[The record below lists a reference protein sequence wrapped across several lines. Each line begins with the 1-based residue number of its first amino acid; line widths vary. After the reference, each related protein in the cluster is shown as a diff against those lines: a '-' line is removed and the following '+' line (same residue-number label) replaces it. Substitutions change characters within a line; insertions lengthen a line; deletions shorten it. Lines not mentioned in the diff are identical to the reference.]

1 VIVKGTE
8 TVTGRGTGTV
18 VVMRTMSEAV
28 AEETTAGNGQGTAI
42 ASGAVEGMA
51 VSTTAERKSST
62 LERCPADELVQGPER
77 RAQDIEGTVTITL

>member
-1 VIVKGTE
+1 MIVKGTE

-18 VVMRTMSEAV
+18 VVTRTMSEAV
-28 AEETTAGNGQGTAI
+28 AEETTAGNDQGITI

-51 VSTTAERKSST
+51 ASATAERKSPT

-77 RAQDIEGTVTITL
+77 RAQDIEGTVTIAL